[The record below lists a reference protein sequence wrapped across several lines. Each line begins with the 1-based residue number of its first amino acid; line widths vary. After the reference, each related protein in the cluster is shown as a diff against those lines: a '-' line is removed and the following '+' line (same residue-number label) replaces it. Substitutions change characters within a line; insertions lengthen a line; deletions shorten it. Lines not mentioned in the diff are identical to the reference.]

1 MRYVF
6 VMLCLLFG
14 PVTSAKAQVHVGIQ
28 YSIPGVSIGINVG
41 DYPQL
46 VRVPDYPVYYA
57 PNVGFNLFFY
67 DGLYWAYHGDIWYAS
82 HWYNGPWG
90 RADHYAVPYFI
101 LRVPVRYYRAPP
113 PYFRGW
119 HHNAPPRWGHHW
131 GPQWEQRHRGWDKWD
146 SRAAPRPAPLPTYQR
161 QYSGNR
167 YPRAEQQHELHNKSY
182 RYQPRETVTR
192 ETYKQHSAKGTPQ
205 TSQRQER
212 GASQQQRPPQTTQ
225 QQERGAPQEK
235 GGGNKGNQRA
245 DQSPPRPHPQ
255 QGPGPQQKGPG
266 AQPQYHPQ
274 GKGAP
279 HDPRQ
284 QQNKNHNNDRGKGQA
299 KGQDHGGGG
308 GGKGQDHN
316 R

>member
-6 VMLCLLFG
+6 VILCLLFG
-14 PVTSAKAQVHVGIQ
+14 PVTSANAQAQVSVGIQ

-67 DGLYWAYHGDIWYAS
+67 DGLYWAYHGDYWYAS

-119 HHNAPPRWGHHW
+119 SHNAPPRWGQHW

-167 YPRAEQQHELHNKSY
+167 YPRAEQQHELHNKNY
-182 RYQPRETVTR
+182 RFQPRETVKR
-192 ETYKQHSAKGTPQ
+192 ESYKQHGAKGKPQ
-205 TSQRQER
+205 TT
-212 GASQQQRPPQTTQ
+212 QQQRPPQTTQ

-235 GGGNKGNQRA
+235 GGGNKGTSAPTRHRHARTRNKGLARSRRA
-245 DQSPPRPHPQ
+245 RGHSRNTIRKARALRTT
-255 QGPGPQQKGPG
+255 QGSSRTKITITT
-266 AQPQYHPQ
+266 A
-274 GKGAP
+274 A
-279 HDPRQ
+279 
-284 QQNKNHNNDRGKGQA
+284 RGKQKDRITA
-299 KGQDHGGGG
+299 EAAEEKGRITTGSA
-308 GGKGQDHN
+308 
-316 R
+316 